1 MLAVSVYVYH
11 KGIAMRQVFNF
22 RVASCRAAVMAATL
36 GLLATAGLQ
45 LPSVADDKKPAK
57 VDTTSALDQSMKT
70 LSGEKVDLS
79 KYKGKVVLIV
89 NTASECGLTPQYA
102 GLQELYEK
110 HREQGLVV
118 LGFPCNQFGK
128 QEPGSA
134 KEISEFCTTN
144 YGVTF
149 DMFDKVEVNGD
160 GACELYK
167 QLTKLDLK
175 PAGDGKITWNFEK
188 FLLNRDGQPVARFAP
203 KTAPDDAE
211 FVTAVEALL
220 ADK

>member
-1 MLAVSVYVYH
+1 MRHFVYSLFSCSRLAVLA
-11 KGIAMRQVFNF
+11 G
-22 RVASCRAAVMAATL
+22 
-36 GLLATAGLQ
+36 GLSLLSSACLPSPATADEKQ
-45 LPSVADDKKPAK
+45 PAK
-57 VDTTSALDQSMKT
+57 VDTTSALDRSMKSLGGQT
-70 LSGEKVDLS
+70 VDLS

-110 HREQGLVV
+110 HKDQGLVV

-128 QEPGSA
+128 QEPGTA

-149 DMFDKVEVNGD
+149 DMFDKVEVNGE
-160 GACELYK
+160 GACDLYK

-175 PAGDGKITWNFEK
+175 PAGAGKIKWNFEK
-188 FLLNRDGQPVARFAP
+188 FLINREGQPVARFAP
-203 KTAPDDAE
+203 KTTPDDAE
-211 FVTAVEALL
+211 FVAAVESLL

>member
-1 MLAVSVYVYH
+1 MRHVP
-11 KGIAMRQVFNF
+11 IALLS
-22 RVASCRAAVMAATL
+22 SCRL
-36 GLLATAGLQ
+36 GLLAGGLSLFAVACLQ
-45 LPSVADDKKPAK
+45 TLVGADDKQPATA
-57 VDTTSALDQSMKT
+57 DTTSALDQTMKS
-70 LSGEKVDLS
+70 LDGEKIDLS

-89 NTASECGLTPQYA
+89 NTASECGLTPQYE

-110 HREQGLVV
+110 HKDQGLVV

-149 DMFDKVEVNGD
+149 TMFDKVEVNGD

-167 QLTKLDLK
+167 QLTKLDLE
-175 PAGDGKITWNFEK
+175 PAGSGKIKWNFEK
-188 FLLNRDGQPVARFAP
+188 FLVNRDGQPVARFAP
-203 KTAPDDAE
+203 KTAPDDDD
-211 FVTAVEALL
+211 FVAAVEALL

>member
-1 MLAVSVYVYH
+1 MRHILNSLVGGCRFGVMLSGLSLLLLLAV
-11 KGIAMRQVFNF
+11 ACLQP
-22 RVASCRAAVMAATL
+22 
-36 GLLATAGLQ
+36 LATADEKQ
-45 LPSVADDKKPAK
+45 PVKA
-57 VDTTSALDQSMKT
+57 DTTSALDQSMKS
-70 LSGEKVDLS
+70 LGGEKVDLS

-110 HREQGLVV
+110 HKDQGLVV

-149 DMFDKVEVNGD
+149 DMFDKVEVNGE

-167 QLTKLDLK
+167 QLTKLDLE
-175 PAGDGKITWNFEK
+175 PAGTGKIKWNFEK

-203 KTAPDDAE
+203 KTTPADPQ
-211 FVTAVEALL
+211 FVATVEALL

>member
-1 MLAVSVYVYH
+1 MRHVLMSVFATRRLAVLAGGLS
-11 KGIAMRQVFNF
+11 
-22 RVASCRAAVMAATL
+22 
-36 GLLATAGLQ
+36 LLAVACLQ
-45 LPSVADDKKPAK
+45 PQATADDKQPAK
-57 VDTTSALDQSMKT
+57 VDTTSALDRSMKS
-70 LSGEKVDLS
+70 LGGEKVDLS

-89 NTASECGLTPQYA
+89 NTASECGLTPQYE

-110 HREQGLVV
+110 HKDQGLVV

-160 GACELYK
+160 DACELYK

-175 PAGDGKITWNFEK
+175 PAGSGKIKWNFEK
-188 FLLNRDGQPVARFAP
+188 FLVNREGQPVARFAP
-203 KTAPDDAE
+203 KTTPDDAE
-211 FVTAVEALL
+211 FVATVEALL